1 LISDVI
7 TAHRS
12 ASIESLKNGRRN
24 EGLREKIMTTGTPF
38 RGLSAFP
45 LTPADEHG
53 RVDTETLARLVER
66 LCEAGVDS
74 IGLLGSTG
82 IYAYLAREERRRAV
96 EAASECGR
104 GRVPLVVGVG
114 TLRSDH
120 TMDLARDAE
129 AAGADALL
137 MAQVSYTPLTQD
149 EAYEHYHAVTGASG
163 LPLCIYGSGESRCRS
178 AHRPCRRQSC
188 RACRRRRL
196 LVTLRRNRLPDRSQ

>member
-1 LISDVI
+1 MMALR
-7 TAHRS
+7 RS
-12 ASIESLKNGRRN
+12 ASIERLKNRRRD
-24 EGLREKIMTTGTPF
+24 EGSGNDHDNRHPF

-96 EAASECGR
+96 EAAIECVR

-114 TLRSDH
+114 TLRTNH
-120 TMDLARDAE
+120 AMDLARDAE

-137 MAQVSYTPLTQD
+137 MAQVRTHVVYRSMLMDSVSY
-149 EAYEHYHAVTGASG
+149 EY
-163 LPLCIYGSGESRCRS
+163 
-178 AHRPCRRQSC
+178 
-188 RACRRRRL
+188 
-196 LVTLRRNRLPDRSQ
+196 SQAIL